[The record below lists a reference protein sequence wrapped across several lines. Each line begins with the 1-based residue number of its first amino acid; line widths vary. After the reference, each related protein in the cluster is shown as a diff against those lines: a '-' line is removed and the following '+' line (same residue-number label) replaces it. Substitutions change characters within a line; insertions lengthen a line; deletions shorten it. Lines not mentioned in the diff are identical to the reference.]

1 MKWSRRKPKP
11 QPFLEKLRNVT
22 SRLGLSIFLNIA
34 EFKTTKHHLRSTFSC
49 IPLTVYLFS

>member
-1 MKWSRRKPKP
+1 MKRSRRKPKP